1 MVAQA
6 GGRLELTNFRDWILA
21 GMLWIKEGP
30 AGPEMHFNLPM
41 YAQFREITE
50 DQAEIEIAEICR
62 EVLQTEIE
70 TEVRYDMEPQ
80 GDV

>member
-1 MVAQA
+1 
-6 GGRLELTNFRDWILA
+6 
-21 GMLWIKEGP
+21 
-30 AGPEMHFNLPM
+30 MHFNLPM

-62 EVLQTEIE
+62 ELLQTEIE